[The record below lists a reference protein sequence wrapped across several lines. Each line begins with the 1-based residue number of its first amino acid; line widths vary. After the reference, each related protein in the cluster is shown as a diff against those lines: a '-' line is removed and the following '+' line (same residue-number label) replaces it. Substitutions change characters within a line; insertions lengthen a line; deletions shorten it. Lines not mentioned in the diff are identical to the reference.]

1 MLVIKRIILA
11 TGLFFGILA
20 TSCSTN
26 KNLVYM
32 QGKEFDEEEAIV
44 KLNEIKVQ
52 PLDRVSIVV
61 SCKEPE
67 IARQFNLV
75 YTEARLG
82 QSATTQT
89 GSRVASYTV
98 DSDGDIDFPIVG
110 KIHIAGLTRQQ
121 ISEKIADI
129 LKKGHWINDPIV
141 TVEFANLHFTVL
153 GEVSSPGVYSINN
166 DNITL
171 LEGIAEAGD
180 LTATGI
186 RDIVVVR
193 QQNGK
198 REKYYVNLTDNNLFD
213 SPVYNLQQN
222 DIIYVK
228 PNNTVARRSEDN
240 PNNFK
245 SISLWMSIAS
255 FLTSMA
261 ILMFK

>member
-1 MLVIKRIILA
+1 
-11 TGLFFGILA
+11 
-20 TSCSTN
+20 
-26 KNLVYM
+26 M
-32 QGKEFDEEEAIV
+32 QGNEFNEEEAIV

-75 YTEARLG
+75 YAEVRLG
-82 QSATTQT
+82 QASTTQN
-89 GSRVASYTV
+89 GQRVSSYTV
-98 DSDGDIDFPIVG
+98 DSEGDIDFPIVG

-153 GEVSSPGVYSINN
+153 GEVGKPGVYSINN
-166 DNITL
+166 DSMTL

-180 LTATGI
+180 LTPTGI

-193 QQNGK
+193 EQNGK
-198 REKYYVNLTDNNLFD
+198 REKYYVNLTDDNLFD

-228 PNNTVARRSEDN
+228 PNNTVARKSEDN